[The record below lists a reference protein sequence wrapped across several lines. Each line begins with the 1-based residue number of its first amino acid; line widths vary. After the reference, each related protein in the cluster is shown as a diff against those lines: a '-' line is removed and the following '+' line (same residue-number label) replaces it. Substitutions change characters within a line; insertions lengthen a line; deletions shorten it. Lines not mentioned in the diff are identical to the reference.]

1 MDLLRPGFSEDI
13 VFIFPVLLEVLSLLL
28 ELRKAT
34 YLIFFCFLRIPAS
47 WEVVESFIS
56 LPTASLLP
64 PAPSLSLFTEF
75 LLVATVFLKTDLV
88 LEEVEEN

>member
-1 MDLLRPGFSEDI
+1 
-13 VFIFPVLLEVLSLLL
+13 
-28 ELRKAT
+28 
-34 YLIFFCFLRIPAS
+34 
-47 WEVVESFIS
+47 VESFIS